1 MRPQKEC
8 SEDMVND
15 ESCQAEIIVSGAAHE
30 SVTGLIHIVRNQ
42 QVMLDSDLA
51 ALYGVETKRLNES
64 VRRNPNRFPEE
75 FCFQLTKDEF
85 EILRSQ
91 IATSNQG
98 DPRGGRRYRP

>member
-1 MRPQKEC
+1 M
-8 SEDMVND
+8 ND

-85 EILRSQ
+85 ELLRSQ